1 MPSSGITLIAVSMKA
16 RRCLSILIG
25 ISLAVSIRAQA
36 KDIAL
41 LPPSASQQV
50 DFVKDIQ
57 PILEKKCVQC
67 HGRGHDKGGF
77 RLETRELL
85 LGESDNGKSVQ
96 PGKSADSFL
105 IHMVAGLDPE
115 EIMPKKG
122 ARLTTNQVAMFRAWI
137 DQGVV
142 WPAEVNFAKKEP
154 QNLRPTPVVL
164 PNLRRDQSPIDGI
177 LSKYYRTHH
186 VGVGREVDDETFL
199 RRIYLDLAGLLPSSA
214 DLEAFSNDRNPDKRE
229 ALISGLLSADTL
241 YAQNWITFWNDLLRN
256 DYRGAGY
263 IDKGRKQIS
272 DWLYQSLLT
281 NKPYDKFVA
290 ELVHPTEESEGF
302 SKGIVWRGAVNA
314 SQLPPIQA
322 AQNIS
327 QVFMGVNLKCA
338 SCHDSFIDDW
348 KLADAYGLAAVYS
361 DEALELVECDKPV
374 GRMAKLS
381 FLYPELGTITPS
393 TNKADRTEQLAQIIT
408 AKDNGRLPRTIVNRL
423 WQRFFGRGL
432 VEPVDVMDGPSWN
445 PALLNWLAEDLVAHH
460 YDLRHTMSVM
470 LNSRAYQAEA
480 VDESIPEGGPFTFK
494 GPLVRRMTAEQFVDS
509 VSQLTGVWQDKPAAS
524 FGLSTNQLKALE
536 GRTRAAMVA
545 ADPLMSALDRPT
557 REQLVTV
564 RQATPTTLQ
573 ALEVTNGKTLAETLK
588 QGATR
593 LAEDAATIGPKGLTT
608 QIYQQAFSREPT
620 RNERRLALALLGE
633 NPSRE
638 SIEDFLWAVVVQPEF
653 QLIY

>member
-1 MPSSGITLIAVSMKA
+1 MKA
-16 RRCLSILIG
+16 RRCLSLLIG
-25 ISLAVSIRAQA
+25 ILLTGSSVAHA
-36 KDIAL
+36 KEIAL
-41 LPPSASQQV
+41 LPPPAAQPV

-85 LGESDNGKSVQ
+85 LGKSDNGKSVL
-96 PGKSADSFL
+96 PGNSANSFL

-122 ARLTTNQVAMFRAWI
+122 ARLTTNQVAILRAWI

-142 WPAEVNFAKKEP
+142 WPAEINFAKKEP
-154 QNLRPTPVVL
+154 HNLHPTAVVP
-164 PNLRRDQSPIDGI
+164 PNLGRNQNPIDGI
-177 LSKYYRTHH
+177 LAKYYRTNQ
-186 VGVGREVDDETFL
+186 VRLGREIDDETFL
-199 RRIYLDLAGLLPSSA
+199 RRIYLDLVGLLPTPT
-214 DLEAFSNDRNPDKRE
+214 DLEAFENDQNSNKRE
-229 ALISGLLSADTL
+229 ALIDGLLSADSH
-241 YAQNWITFWNDLLRN
+241 YAQNWLTFWNDLLRN

-281 NKPYDKFVA
+281 NKPYDRFVA

-361 DEALELVECDKPV
+361 DEALELVECDKPQ
-374 GRMAKLS
+374 GRMAKLA
-381 FLYPELGTITPS
+381 FLYPELGAITPS
-393 TNKADRTEQLAQIIT
+393 TNKADRTEQLARIIT
-408 AKDNGRLPRTIVNRL
+408 SKDNGRLPRTIVNRL
-423 WQRFFGRGL
+423 WQRFFGYGL

-445 PALLNWLAEDLVAHH
+445 PALLNWLAEDLVAHN

-470 LNSRAYQAEA
+470 LNSRAYQSAA
-480 VDESIPEGGPFTFK
+480 VDEQIPEGSTFVFK

-524 FGLSTNQLKALE
+524 FGLSTNQLETLK

-573 ALEVTNGKTLAETLK
+573 ALEVTNGKTLAETLN

-593 LAEDAATIGPKGLTT
+593 LTEDAATIGSIGLTT

-620 RNERRLALALLGE
+620 RQERRLALELLGE
-633 NPSRE
+633 TPSRE